1 MVYSSLIVHRT
12 VRHAEPANDHYGNT
26 TGCYGNPSACAC
38 SVYQAPSRPP
48 LEGLG
53 MRLGLVL
60 QLAQWYY
67 SSGVP
72 SLYLLVFYHCI
83 HNKVDGDLEHLPP
96 PLHVHLCITIYS
108 CQTDPVYQ
116 QTASSPRGVPLI
128 LLATT
133 SSGWICCKWTCEW
146 CMYVVCAYVE

>member
-1 MVYSSLIVHRT
+1 MYTCMHMCRGTPEKCGGNRILLYTLHLSSIELYVMQNH
-12 VRHAEPANDHYGNT
+12 HYGNT
-26 TGCYGNPSACAC
+26 TGRYGNFSACAC
-38 SVYQAPSRPP
+38 SVYQAPSPLR

-60 QLAQWYY
+60 QVAQWYY

-72 SLYLLVFYHCI
+72 SLYLLVFYHCM
-83 HNKVDGDLEHLPP
+83 HNKVDGHLEHLPP

-116 QTASSPRGVPLI
+116 QTASSPRSVPLI
-128 LLATT
+128 LLA
-133 SSGWICCKWTCEW
+133 G
-146 CMYVVCAYVE
+146 VFH

>member
-1 MVYSSLIVHRT
+1 MVYSSLIAHRT

-26 TGCYGNPSACAC
+26 IGCYGIPSAYAC
-38 SVYQAPSRPP
+38 SVYQAPSHPP
-48 LEGLG
+48 LQGLG

-108 CQTDPVYQ
+108 YQTDPVYQ
-116 QTASSPRGVPLI
+116 QTTSSPRGVPLI

-146 CMYVVCAYVE
+146 YMYVAYTYVE